1 MKSFLFITFGL
12 FLLQLSFLPGNAQD
26 TWPKDVTSSDGTVIS
41 IFEPQPEKYTGN
53 DVTARAAVSIRKTA
67 GDEPT
72 FGVMWF
78 DANLAPEGNNTA
90 TVKTITVTK
99 SKFADGDEASKATL
113 KKIVESGVPP
123 MNIRID
129 LKRLND
135 MLQQEKADTESG
147 IKTDPPVV
155 YYRSKPT
162 TLIVL
167 DGEPVEQQ
175 DDDLKMVRVVN
186 SPYLIIKN
194 PDDKKYYLYGG
205 NFWYSSTQVKSGWTN
220 VKTLPSK
227 IKTID
232 TALKEQEKKEES
244 EDKETEVKF
253 TEPTDILVSTV
264 PAEIVQTEG
273 EPTYKAVEGSSLL
286 YVDNSLDEIFKDVES
301 QKNFILLSGRWYAST
316 NIQGPW
322 EYVPSDKLPAAFA
335 SIPNGSEKD
344 GVLASVAG
352 TAAAEE
358 AIIDA
363 NIPQT
368 AKVERSSAKCTVTY
382 DGAPKFVQIE
392 NTNLLLAENSN
403 ITVMQAPNN
412 QYYALENGIWFKSNN
427 PDGPWEVANERPSD
441 VEKIPASS
449 SAYNAKYVH
458 VYHTTPQYVYV
469 GYTPGYLGSYRYYNT
484 MVWGTGWHY
493 HPWYGHWYYPRP
505 FTWGFGMMYNP
516 WSGWS
521 ISWGLSFNYGW
532 FHYHNYYGPGGWGWF
547 GPPMFRPPYRPWG
560 WNGGY
565 YGNRPSG
572 RPPHYP
578 NVTTN
583 RPPNWNTRPVAR
595 PARPIA
601 RNNVYNNRP
610 AVITRDRVTRPVA
623 RPSGPATR
631 PGNNQG
637 TRPATRPGTTTPTRP
652 GTTTPTRPTTRPGT
666 TTPSRPTSPRPAN
679 PKPST
684 RPATKPA
691 TPQTR
696 PATRPAQT
704 TKPATKPAVQPR
716 PAQPAKK
723 PATRPAERRNS

>member
-1 MKSFLFITFGL
+1 
-12 FLLQLSFLPGNAQD
+12 
-26 TWPKDVTSSDGTVIS
+26 
-41 IFEPQPEKYTGN
+41 
-53 DVTARAAVSIRKTA
+53 
-67 GDEPT
+67 
-72 FGVMWF
+72 
-78 DANLAPEGNNTA
+78 
-90 TVKTITVTK
+90 
-99 SKFADGDEASKATL
+99 
-113 KKIVESGVPP
+113 
-123 MNIRID
+123 
-129 LKRLND
+129 
-135 MLQQEKADTESG
+135 
-147 IKTDPPVV
+147 
-155 YYRSKPT
+155 
-162 TLIVL
+162 
-167 DGEPVEQQ
+167 
-175 DDDLKMVRVVN
+175 MV
-186 SPYLIIKN
+186 YLIIKN

-273 EPTYKAVEGSSLL
+273 EPTYKAVEGSTLL

-666 TTPSRPTSPRPAN
+666 TTPSRPPTSPRPAN

-723 PATRPAERRNS
+723 PATRPAERRNG